1 MGINLQKGQRISL
14 SKEAPGLKKLMCGL
28 GWDVSKRS
36 GGGLFGAFGN
46 NQNCD
51 LDASVLC
58 LDQNGKVKDI
68 ANVVY
73 FGNLSH
79 RSGAVTH
86 LGDNLTGAGEGDDE
100 QIIVDLA
107 KMPSEITKLV
117 FTVNIYESISR
128 KQSFEQ
134 VQNAFVRLVD
144 TSSNK
149 ELARY
154 QLSGLEYAGM
164 TGMVMAEIYSHNNEW
179 KIAAIGDGIKVNG
192 LGELVKSYS

>member
-1 MGINLQKGQRISL
+1 MAINLQKGQRISL
-14 SKEAPGLKKLMCGL
+14 SKEAPGLKRLMCGL

-36 GGGLFGAFGN
+36 GGGLLGAFSN
-46 NQNCD
+46 TQNCD

-58 LDQNGKVKDI
+58 LDQNGKVRDI

-107 KMPSEITKLV
+107 KIPSEITKLV
-117 FTVNIYESISR
+117 FTVNIYECIAR

-134 VQNAFVRLVD
+134 VKNAFVRLVN
-144 TSSNK
+144 TSNNK

-154 QLSGLEYAGM
+154 ELSGLQYAGM
-164 TGMVMAEIYSHNNEW
+164 TGMVMAEIYLHNNEW
-179 KIAAIGDGIKVNG
+179 KMAAIGDGIKVNG